1 MPVEIKTERKVEKME
16 TKQEVKRK
24 ENMPVKNFRAGA
36 VCAAVW
42 NNATK
47 AVEEK
52 EQSTYSTISLER
64 SYKDKTG
71 QWKSTGVL
79 RINDLPKAMLV
90 LNKAYEFLLME
101 KRYAEAE
108 E

>member
-1 MPVEIKTERKVEKME
+1 MEKME
-16 TKQEVKRK
+16 TKQEIKRK

-47 AVEEK
+47 AVEER
-52 EQSTYSTISLER
+52 EQSYSTTYNTISLER

-71 QWKSTGVL
+71 QWKSTNVL

-101 KRYAEAE
+101 KQYVETE